1 MNYQPRP
8 YRYDKWRGFC
18 MPPKGGILLNI
29 FIGGAWPYANGS
41 LHLGHIAALLPGDI
55 LARYYRLKGESVLY
69 VSGSDCNGT
78 PISIRANQEG
88 VAIQAIADRYHQE
101 FIESFAKLGFSY
113 DFYSRTDSQQHH
125 EVVQQIFLQLLDN
138 GYIYKKEIEQTYC
151 EFDQQFLPDR
161 YVEGICPNCGHPS
174 RGDQC
179 DNCSTILDPLD
190 LIDRKCKICGN
201 APTTRATEHFYFS
214 LSSFQ
219 QELEEKV
226 RKVRA
231 NKTWRENA
239 IHLTE
244 RYLTE
249 GLHDRAVSRD
259 LANGV
264 SVPVQGYEDKKVYV
278 WIEAVSGYYS
288 ASQQWANETHQSDEA
303 YWNEETVSYYV
314 HGKDN
319 IPFHSIIWPSILSGI
334 GKDTLPT
341 HIISNEYLT
350 LEKKKI
356 STSKNWAVWI
366 PSILESYHPDSI
378 RYFLTANAPEARD
391 ADFSWREFIFSHNTE
406 LLGAYGNLVNRTL
419 KFIDKSFDGTVSGE
433 IDADIAELI
442 QSKYGEIGHLVEQGH
457 FKQAIET
464 IFETIR
470 FGNKYFDAK
479 QPWKIIHE
487 NIDECKKILFTC
499 VHIIAN
505 CAQLL
510 SPFLPFSSEKVKE
523 MLNLAPYT
531 WQPIEQKAYQT
542 FQVSP
547 LFERIDLSKIE
558 VELEKLKLNA
568 I

>member
-1 MNYQPRP
+1 M
-8 YRYDKWRGFC
+8 
-18 MPPKGGILLNI
+18 NI

-88 VAIQAIADRYHQE
+88 VAIQDIADRYHQE
-101 FIESFAKLGFSY
+101 FIDSFVKLGFSY
-113 DFYSRTDSQQHH
+113 DLYSRTDSQQHH
-125 EVVQQIFLQLLDN
+125 EVVQQIFLQLLEN

-161 YVEGICPNCGHPS
+161 YVEGVCPNCGHPS

-201 APTTRATEHFYFS
+201 EPTTKATEHFYFS

-219 QELEEKV
+219 QELEEQVK
-226 RKVRA
+226 KVRA
-231 NKTWRENA
+231 NKAWRENA
-239 IHLTE
+239 IHLSE

-259 LANGV
+259 LQNGV
-264 SVPVQGYEDKKVYV
+264 SVPVIGYEDKKVYV

-288 ASQQWANETHQSDEA
+288 ASQQWANETNQSDEA
-303 YWNEETVSYYV
+303 FWNEETVSYYV

-319 IPFHSIIWPSILSGI
+319 IPFHSIIWPAILSGI
-334 GKDTLPT
+334 GKDAFPT
-341 HIISNEYLT
+341 HIVSNEYLT
-350 LEKKKI
+350 LEKKKL
-356 STSKNWAVWI
+356 STSKNWAVWV
-366 PSILESYHPDSI
+366 PSILESYNPDSI
-378 RYFLTANAPEARD
+378 RYFLTANAPENRD
-391 ADFSWREFIFSHNTE
+391 ADFSWREFIFSHNSE

-419 KFIDKSFDGTVSGE
+419 KFIDKSFEGAISGNL
-433 IDADIAELI
+433 DVDIIEMI
-442 QSKYGEIGHLVEQGH
+442 QSRYDEVGHLIEQGH

-464 IFETIR
+464 IFESIR
-470 FGNKYFDAK
+470 FGNKYFDTK
-479 QPWKIIHE
+479 QPWKEIHE
-487 NIDECKKILFTC
+487 NKEECKNILLTC

-523 MLNLAPYT
+523 MLHLAPFT
-531 WQPIEQKAYQT
+531 WKPIEKSAYQT
-542 FQVSP
+542 YQVSP
-547 LFERIDLSKIE
+547 LFERIDLNQIE

-568 I
+568 IETKV